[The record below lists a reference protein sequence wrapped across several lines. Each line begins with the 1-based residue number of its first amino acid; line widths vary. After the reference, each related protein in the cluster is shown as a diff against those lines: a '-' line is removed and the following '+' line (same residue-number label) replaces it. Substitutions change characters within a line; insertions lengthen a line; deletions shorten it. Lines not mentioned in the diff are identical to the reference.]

1 MPMYVVYILY
11 SKKLNRFYTGTT
23 DDFERRLL
31 EHNSNKYDDG
41 FTSRGIP
48 WELFLLIEELS
59 SSQAYRM
66 ERHIKSMK
74 SSRYIKTLKSNPKK
88 MDELKEKYKD

>member
-23 DDFERRLL
+23 DDFERRLA

-48 WELFLLIEELS
+48 WELFF
-59 SSQAYRM
+59 A
-66 ERHIKSMK
+66 
-74 SSRYIKTLKSNPKK
+74 KTNQI
-88 MDELKEKYKD
+88 DEFWRIIRVNY